1 MYGMS
6 PDMLSRMYV
15 QDSLANKDDGFVFS
29 VKNKIESGSMSGIA
43 KLAVDG
49 EEHSLEGVTIQMGDK
64 VRNVSEITWSSSLY
78 VPYGS
83 TMTIFVP
90 GKLEAG
96 EHTITVQV
104 NVPELGRISLPVTGT
119 VS

>member
-15 QDSLANKDDGFVFS
+15 QDSLANKDEGFVFS

-49 EEHSLEGVTIQMGDK
+49 EEQSLEGVTIQMGEK